1 MIKLQVGTECGK
13 ELQAANIELCPGSGI
28 LLSVPLLVVDA
39 TRMRVLVAT
48 RMRVLYLTL
57 MRVID
62 VTLMKVL
69 HITFMKSVFCMRK
82 IPLNIVKTIHIPLHH
97 CKNSNSNIS

>member
-1 MIKLQVGTECGK
+1 ML
-13 ELQAANIELCPGSGI
+13 LGSGI

-39 TRMRVLVAT
+39 TRMRVLVVTRMRVLVAT

-57 MRVID
+57 MRVFD

-69 HITFMKSVFCMRK
+69 HITFEICFLHEENSPQYFQNNSYSSTSV
-82 IPLNIVKTIHIPLHH
+82 
-97 CKNSNSNIS
+97 